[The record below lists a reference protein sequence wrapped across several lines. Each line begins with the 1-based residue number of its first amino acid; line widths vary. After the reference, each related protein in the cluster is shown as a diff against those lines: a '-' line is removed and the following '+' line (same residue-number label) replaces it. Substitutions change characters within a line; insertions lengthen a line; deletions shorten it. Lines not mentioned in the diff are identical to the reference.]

1 MHILFLDIFLKFTV
15 RRHEFMNLNKKQQ
28 QQKTLILN
36 GNIVIF
42 RLKAIFG
49 ISEGTCLTPLII
61 FSELNSCLKGE
72 YSWTF
77 P

>member
-1 MHILFLDIFLKFTV
+1 
-15 RRHEFMNLNKKQQ
+15 MNLNKKQQ

-61 FSELNSCLKGE
+61 FS
-72 YSWTF
+72 
-77 P
+77 